1 MKTSSMTVNSEM
13 TNSKVMVDKFLTGKM
28 TIKTTGMKVNLRMAI
43 CMVKAKECLRT
54 EELRRALSQTVHMLL
69 LEHKKN

>member
-1 MKTSSMTVNSEM
+1 MKTSFMTVNSEM

-28 TIKTTGMKVNLRMAI
+28 MIKTIGMRANLRMAI

-54 EELRRALSQTVHMLL
+54 EELRMALLRM
-69 LEHKKN
+69 EHSNDQHILT